1 MLTSLTTL
9 GVAAMSDL
17 SSLANAFLNAPSTPL
32 MPALFIGHGNPMHA
46 ITKNP
51 FASTWE
57 KYGRNLPRPKA
68 VLCISAHW
76 ETSGT
81 KITAMPAPRTIHDF
95 GGFPQ
100 ELFAVQYPAL
110 GSPDLAKQIADSVTA
125 RTIELD
131 HTWGLDHGAWSVLR
145 RMYPKADIPVM
156 QLSLDMNMS
165 PQQHVKLANDLA
177 LLRRRGILIVGSGN
191 IVHNLGRMRW
201 EGPAYDWAN
210 DFDNTSKRVIE
221 QRDITKLAAYES
233 LGTAAR
239 MAIPTAEHYLPMLY
253 IMGVAQSNEDL
264 TFFNESIDL
273 GSVSMRS
280 ILLSGAS

>member
-1 MLTSLTTL
+1 
-9 GVAAMSDL
+9 MSDL
-17 SSLANAFLNAPSTPL
+17 SSLANAVRNAPSTPR

-51 FASTWE
+51 FATAWE
-57 KYGRNLPRPKA
+57 RYGRNLPRPKA

-76 ETSGT
+76 ETAGT
-81 KITAMPAPRTIHDF
+81 RITAMPAPRTIHDL

-100 ELFAVQYPAL
+100 ELFDVVYPAP
-110 GSPDLAKQIADSVTA
+110 GNRELAATIVSSVTA
-125 RTIELD
+125 KTIELD

-165 PQQHVKLANDLA
+165 PQQHVNLANDLA

-201 EGPAYDWAN
+201 EGPAYDWAK
-210 DFDNTSKRVIE
+210 DFDNTSKRLIE
-221 QRDITKLAAYES
+221 TRDITSLTNYQT

-239 MAIPTAEHYLPMLY
+239 MAIPTSEHYLPLLY
-253 IMGVAQSNEDL
+253 VMGVADNKDEL

-280 ILLSGAS
+280 MLLSGAS

>member
-1 MLTSLTTL
+1 
-9 GVAAMSDL
+9 MSDL
-17 SSLANAFLNAPSTPL
+17 SALANAFLNAPSTPL

-100 ELFAVQYPAL
+100 ELFDVRYPAP
-110 GSPDLAKQIADSVTA
+110 GDPTLATDIVSRITKH
-125 RTIELD
+125 TIELD

-145 RMYPKADIPVM
+145 RMYPKADIPVL

-165 PQQHVKLANDLA
+165 PQQHVRLANDLTI
-177 LLRRRGILIVGSGN
+177 LRRRGILIVGSGN

-201 EGPAYDWAN
+201 EGPTYDWAKE
-210 DFDNTSKRVIE
+210 FDITSKRLIE

-239 MAIPTAEHYLPMLY
+239 MAIPTREHYLPMLY
-253 IMGVAQSNEDL
+253 IMGMADGKDHL

>member
-1 MLTSLTTL
+1 
-9 GVAAMSDL
+9 
-17 SSLANAFLNAPSTPL
+17 
-32 MPALFIGHGNPMHA
+32 
-46 ITKNP
+46 
-51 FASTWE
+51 
-57 KYGRNLPRPKA
+57 
-68 VLCISAHW
+68 
-76 ETSGT
+76 
-81 KITAMPAPRTIHDF
+81 
-95 GGFPQ
+95 
-100 ELFAVQYPAL
+100 
-110 GSPDLAKQIADSVTA
+110 
-125 RTIELD
+125 
-131 HTWGLDHGAWSVLR
+131 
-145 RMYPKADIPVM
+145 
-156 QLSLDMNMS
+156 MNMS

-210 DFDNTSKRVIE
+210 DFDNTSKRLIE